1 MRMAGIIDTLL
12 RWVYPEDCAECQQPT
27 GDRRWPSFCHA
38 CWKSIRA
45 LEGPICPCCGR
56 PFDSRLALAH
66 SPGHVCGP
74 CQVSPPAYDRAF
86 SPYRYEGVLAKA
98 IHLYK
103 YKHRS
108 VLAAPLAQ
116 LMLVWQPRLPTCDIV
131 LPVPL
136 HPSRLRAREYN
147 QALLLAAPIAASLSL
162 PLSLDHLV
170 RVRATLP
177 QTALNRSERADNVRR
192 AFDVRRP
199 QELEDRRVLLI
210 DDVLTT
216 GSTVNE
222 CAKALRRAKA
232 KAIVVL
238 TLARRA

>member
-1 MRMAGIIDTLL
+1 MAGLIDTLL
-12 RWVYPEDCAECQQPT
+12 GWVYPEDCADCQRPA
-27 GDRRWPSFCHA
+27 GDRRWPSLCQA

-45 LEGPICPCCGR
+45 IDVPICPCCGR
-56 PFDSRLALAH
+56 PFDSLLALAD
-66 SPGHVCGP
+66 SPGHLCGP
-74 CQVSPPAYDRAF
+74 CHKSRPTFDRAF
-86 SPYRYEGVLAKA
+86 SPYRYEGALVTA
-98 IHLYK
+98 IHRYK
-103 YKHRS
+103 YKQCS
-108 VLAAPLAQ
+108 QLAAPLAQ
-116 LMLVWQPRLPTCDIV
+116 MMLVWSSRLPTCDVV

-136 HPSRLRAREYN
+136 HPTRLRSREYN
-147 QALLLAAPIAASLSL
+147 QALLLAAPIAATLSL
-162 PLSLDHLV
+162 PLSVDHLV

-177 QTALNRSERADNVRR
+177 QTALKRSERADNVRR

-216 GSTVNE
+216 GATVNE
-222 CAKALRRAKA
+222 CAKALRRAKV